1 MTSSQHSSAL
11 LQVRNVSMHFGGLK
25 ALNDVSFDVT
35 QGEVLS
41 LIGPNGAGKTTML
54 KIASGAQNPTKG
66 TIAYKGTQIIGL
78 SADRINQLGIGR
90 TFQAAEIF
98 DTMTVRENVM
108 TGAVARTLGSVASS
122 LLYWSAAKRRIEE
135 LRQIADE
142 ALDLVG
148 LRDMAD
154 LPAQELPTGQQRL
167 LGLARIFATGAEL
180 LLLDEPG
187 GGLNAVEKTRL
198 IETVRRL
205 RDLGRTVILVEHDMS
220 VIAQVSDRIVVLDQG
235 IKISEGTPEKI
246 KSDPKVIEAYLGTSA
261 TIAPK
266 KDKKASQPHRP
277 VEMEIIDLTVAYGQ
291 TVAVDNVSL
300 KLRTG
305 EILTILGANGA
316 GKSSFLKAIA
326 GLEKPTNGTIK
337 LRDKQIASM
346 PPDKIA
352 ELGLCLT
359 PEGRA
364 LFPSLSVA
372 DNLALGRYV
381 SLKRKRGLLG
391 LLVLKQEDR
400 DEIDAKREE
409 IYQLFPILKER
420 ANQKAGTLSG
430 GQGQMLAIGRSLMN
444 DPSILM
450 LDEPSLGLAPQV
462 IDEILHK
469 LEHLREQ
476 GLTLILVEQ
485 NASAALRIA
494 DRGYVFSSGKISMQG
509 LAQDLLE
516 DPSIRDAYLGGDEAN
531 TQTLRVNATQ

>member
-1 MTSSQHSSAL
+1 MTSTNSSVL

-25 ALNDVSFDVT
+25 ALEAVSFDVI

-54 KIASGAQNPTKG
+54 KIASGAQDPTTG
-66 TIAYKGTQIIGL
+66 TIAYKGTEIIGL
-78 SADRINQLGIGR
+78 SADRINRLGIGR

-108 TGAVARTLGSVASS
+108 TGAVARESGSVASS
-122 LLYWSAAKRRIEE
+122 LLYWGKAKRRIEK
-135 LRQIADE
+135 LHQIADE

-148 LRDMAD
+148 LSDMAD

-167 LGLARIFATGAEL
+167 LGLARIYATGSEL

-205 RDLGRTVILVEHDMS
+205 RNLGRTVILVEHDMS

-235 IKISEGTPEKI
+235 IKISEGTPDKI

-261 TIAPK
+261 TTAIQ
-266 KDKKASQPHRP
+266 KDKKSPQPFRP
-277 VEMEIIDLTVAYGQ
+277 VEMEIIDLSVAYGQ

-316 GKSSFLKAIA
+316 GKSSLLKAIA
-326 GLEKPTNGTIK
+326 GLEKPTVGTIK
-337 LRDKQIASM
+337 LRDKHIVGM
-346 PPDKIA
+346 PADKIA

-391 LLVLKQEDR
+391 LLALKQEDR

-444 DPSILM
+444 DPSVLM

-469 LEHLREQ
+469 LEHLQDQ

-509 LAQDLLE
+509 PAQDLLN
-516 DPSIRDAYLGGDEAN
+516 DPSIRDAYLGGDDAN

>member
-1 MTSSQHSSAL
+1 MNSPAL

-25 ALNDVSFDVT
+25 ALSEVSFDVVK
-35 QGEVLS
+35 GEVLS

-54 KIASGAQNPTKG
+54 KIASGAQNPTTG

-78 SADRINQLGIGR
+78 PAYRINRLGIGR

-108 TGAVARTLGSVASS
+108 TGAVARARLSVASS
-122 LLYWSAAKRRIEE
+122 LLYWGAAKRRIEE

-142 ALDLVG
+142 ALELVG

-154 LPAQELPTGQQRL
+154 LPAQDLPTGQQRL

-266 KDKKASQPHRP
+266 KDKKAPQLHRP
-277 VEMEIIDLTVAYGQ
+277 VEMEIIDLTVSYGQ

-316 GKSSFLKAIA
+316 GKSSFLKALA
-326 GLEKPTNGTIK
+326 GLEKPTIGTIK
-337 LRDKQIASM
+337 LRDKQIAGM

-409 IYQLFPILKER
+409 IYKLFPILKER

-494 DRGYVFSSGKISMQG
+494 DRGYVFSAGKISMQG

-516 DPSIRDAYLGGDEAN
+516 DPSIRDAYLGGDDTN

>member
-1 MTSSQHSSAL
+1 MTSADTSAL
-11 LQVRNVSMHFGGLK
+11 LTVRNVSMHFGGLK
-25 ALNDVSFDVT
+25 ALNDVSFDVIK
-35 QGEVLS
+35 GEVLS

-54 KIASGAQNPTKG
+54 KIASGAQAPTTGK
-66 TIAYKGTQIIGL
+66 IAYKGTQIIGL
-78 SADRINQLGIGR
+78 SADRINRLGIGR

-108 TGAVARTLGSVASS
+108 TGAVAREAGSVASS
-122 LLYWSAAKRRIEE
+122 LLYWGRAKQRVEK

-148 LRDMAD
+148 LGDMAD
-154 LPAQELPTGQQRL
+154 LPAQDLPTGQQRL
-167 LGLARIFATGAEL
+167 LGFARIFATGAEL

-198 IETVRRL
+198 IETIRRL

-235 IKISEGTPEKI
+235 LKISEGTPEKV

-261 TIAPK
+261 STVAPK
-266 KDKKASQPHRP
+266 PQKDQPAFRP
-277 VEMEIIDLTVAYGQ
+277 VEMEVVDLTVTYGQ

-316 GKSSFLKAIA
+316 GKSSLLKAIA
-326 GLEKPTNGTIK
+326 GLEKPAGGTIK
-337 LRDKQIASM
+337 LRDKHIAGI

-352 ELGLCLT
+352 ALGLCLT

-391 LLVLKQEDR
+391 ILALRQEDR

-494 DRGYVFSSGKISMQG
+494 DRGYVFSSGRISMQG
-509 LAQDLLE
+509 PAQDLLE
-516 DPSIRDAYLGGDEAN
+516 DPSIRDAYLGGDDAN